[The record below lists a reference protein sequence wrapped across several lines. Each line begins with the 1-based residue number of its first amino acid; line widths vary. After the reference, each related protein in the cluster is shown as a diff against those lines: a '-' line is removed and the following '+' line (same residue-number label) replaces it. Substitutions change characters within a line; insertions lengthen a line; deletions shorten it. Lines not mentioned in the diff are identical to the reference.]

1 MEKAFSSI
9 NIEESH
15 YNSIKFAA
23 KYFVTNVKYKYVEKI
38 SWLRYISSLDFITT
52 LEMSLDGEVRPVV
65 VINQHPAVEVIQ
77 LYTIK
82 IVHLEI
88 HINS

>member
-1 MEKAFSSI
+1 M
-9 NIEESH
+9 
-15 YNSIKFAA
+15 
-23 KYFVTNVKYKYVEKI
+23 
-38 SWLRYISSLDFITT
+38 RYISSLDFITT
-52 LEMSLDGEVRPVV
+52 LEKMSLNGEVIFEEFRPVV

-82 IVHLEI
+82 NDHLEI

>member
-23 KYFVTNVKYKYVEKI
+23 KYFDTNVKYKYVEKS
-38 SWLRYISSLDFITT
+38 SWLRYISSLDIITT
-52 LEMSLDGEVRPVV
+52 IGEKGQEIKLESQVRRVSTCRC
-65 VINQHPAVEVIQ
+65 NKSTSSCWSDTT
-77 LYTIK
+77 L
-82 IVHLEI
+82 
-88 HINS
+88 